1 MVLITCCSIYLEGTN
16 IPVPHIALL
25 DIDDL
30 GQFDSL
36 IIQNV
41 CYQYWPTSGVQ
52 KIGEYTIDL
61 IGEENL
67 EGFVIRTLS
76 VVEGKVRIVSVHS
89 VWWRARYV
97 WLVHTQCGGGQGTY
111 S

>member
-1 MVLITCCSIYLEGTN
+1 M
-16 IPVPHIALL
+16 
-25 DIDDL
+25 
-30 GQFDSL
+30 
-36 IIQNV
+36 
-41 CYQYWPTSGVQ
+41 SGIQ

-76 VVEGKVRIVSVHS
+76 VVEGKVRIFSVLSVVEGKIRVVSVHS

-97 WLVHTQCGGGQGTY
+97 QLVYTRCGGGQGTY

>member
-1 MVLITCCSIYLEGTN
+1 MLITCCSIYVEGTS
-16 IPVPHIALL
+16 IPLPHIALL

-76 VVEGKVRIVSVHS
+76 VVEGKVRTVSAHS

-97 WLVHTQCGGGQGTY
+97 QLVHTRCGGGQGTY

>member
-1 MVLITCCSIYLEGTN
+1 M
-16 IPVPHIALL
+16 
-25 DIDDL
+25 
-30 GQFDSL
+30 
-36 IIQNV
+36 

-76 VVEGKVRIVSVHS
+76 VVEGKVHIVSVVEGKVRIVSAHS

-97 WLVHTQCGGGQGTY
+97 
-111 S
+111 

>member
-1 MVLITCCSIYLEGTN
+1 M
-16 IPVPHIALL
+16 
-25 DIDDL
+25 
-30 GQFDSL
+30 
-36 IIQNV
+36 

-67 EGFVIRTLS
+67 EGFVLRTLS

-97 WLVHTQCGGGQGTY
+97 
-111 S
+111 

>member
-1 MVLITCCSIYLEGTN
+1 M
-16 IPVPHIALL
+16 
-25 DIDDL
+25 
-30 GQFDSL
+30 
-36 IIQNV
+36 

-97 WLVHTQCGGGQGTY
+97 
-111 S
+111 

>member
-1 MVLITCCSIYLEGTN
+1 M
-16 IPVPHIALL
+16 H
-25 DIDDL
+25 IDDL
-30 GQFDSL
+30 SRVSL

-52 KIGEYTIDL
+52 KFGEYTIDL

-67 EGFVIRTLS
+67 EGFVLRMLS
-76 VVEGKVRIVSVHS
+76 VVEGKVRIVSAHS

-97 WLVHTQCGGGQGTY
+97 
-111 S
+111 